1 MKIKVDR
8 ELCTSVATCIAV
20 APNTFELDDEGI
32 AIIKNP
38 KGDDEETILQ
48 AAKSCPVDAIIIY
61 DDDNKQIYPKVK

>member
-32 AIIKNP
+32 AVIKDP
-38 KGDDEETILQ
+38 KGDSEETILQ
-48 AAKSCPVDAIIIY
+48 AAKSCPVDAIIVY
-61 DDDNKQIYPKVK
+61 DDAGKQIYPKLK